1 MSFSPPPTDPSI
13 TAVFRRRQVTFEFF
27 QTRDLGMAKILVRAD
42 KLAQLDAPVLVH
54 GEPGTGKSLLA
65 QAIHNG
71 STRAR
76 RPVRVLGSGDAAGRQ
91 IRERLFGSG
100 GEPGLIDLCEG
111 GTLILDE
118 VQEWPDDVQVLFEQ
132 ILDFREFPS
141 PIDQSPRFVDVRLIV
156 TASGV
161 DTMASRCPD
170 GVVPGLYHRLRGTEI
185 QLPPLA
191 ARQPDIEFL
200 ATEFLARFARREG
213 VRPAALSP
221 EALQTV
227 LERRWYGNL
236 RELDQAMRAASI
248 SAGTS
253 GLITCPDLPLP
264 LEAPMRDHQMPYRL
278 DRIEKWAYER
288 ALRAASGNRKQ
299 AITML
304 GVAPATFYRKAR
316 SFGLI
321 EKRSRPL
328 GGQTSSVDAVD

>member
-1 MSFSPPPTDPSI
+1 MSPSPPSSDPSI

-27 QTRDLGMAKILVRAD
+27 QTRDLGMAKIIVRAA
-42 KLAQLDAPVLVH
+42 KLAKLDAPVLVH

-71 STRAR
+71 SPREK
-76 RPVRVLGSGDAAGRQ
+76 RPVRVLGPGDAAGRS
-91 IRERLFGSG
+91 IRQRLFGDG
-100 GEPGLIDLCEG
+100 EEPGLIDLCEG

-118 VQEWPDDVQVLFEQ
+118 VQEWPDDVQALFEQ

-141 PIDQSPRFVDVRLIV
+141 PVDQSPRFVDVRLIV

-161 DTMASRCPD
+161 DSMGSRCPE
-170 GVVPGLYHRLRGTEI
+170 GLVTGLYHRLRGAEI

-191 ARQPDIEFL
+191 ARQSDIESL
-200 ATEFLARFARREG
+200 ASEFLNRFGRREG
-213 VRPAALSP
+213 VRPASLNP
-221 EALQTV
+221 DALQAV

-253 GLITCPDLPLP
+253 GLITVQDLPSP
-264 LEAPMRDHQMPYRL
+264 LEPPLRDHQMPYRL

-299 AITML
+299 AIAML

-316 SFGLI
+316 TFGLI
-321 EKRSRPL
+321 DKPRSGR
-328 GGQTSSVDAVD
+328 